1 MRSGIV
7 TLVGRPNV
15 GKSSL
20 LNALVGRKLSIVSHK
35 PQTTRH
41 AIQGVLHH
49 PDGQIVFVDTPGLHL
64 GGKRALNRAMNETA
78 AASLQDVD
86 LAVFVV
92 EAGRWTEEDAAV
104 LERLSRVHGPVGL
117 VVNKVDRI
125 ADKTRLLPELEALSA
140 RRDFAFV
147 VPLSALRKDNL
158 AALTAEILQ
167 RLPEGPPLYP
177 PDMIVGYDDAFL
189 VTEIVREKLTR
200 LLHQE
205 LPYALTVAI
214 EAYEVEPPR
223 GAPSRKGRKPGAAGG
238 KNPRPVADAR
248 PLHRVRAVIWVE
260 REGQKKIVIGEDG
273 GALKRVGTAARKELE
288 HLLGARVFLQLWC
301 RVRENWSDDPK
312 ALEQFGLRGT

>member
-49 PDGQIVFVDTPGLHL
+49 ADGQIVFVDTPGLHL

-78 AASLQDVD
+78 SASLQDVD
-86 LAVFVV
+86 LAIFVV
-92 EAGRWTEEDAAV
+92 EAGRWTDEDAAV
-104 LERLSRVHGPVGL
+104 LERLARVQGPVGL
-117 VVNKVDRI
+117 VVNKVDRV
-125 ADKTRLLPELEALSA
+125 ADKTRLLPELEALAA
-140 RRDFAFV
+140 RRDFAFM

-158 AALTAEILQ
+158 DALTSEILQ

-177 PDMIVGYDDAFL
+177 PDMVAGFDDKFL
-189 VTEIVREKLTR
+189 ATEIVREKLTR
-200 LLHQE
+200 TLNQE

-214 EAYEVEPPR
+214 EAYEIEAPR
-223 GAPSRKGRKPGAAGG
+223 GKGGKTPRRATTPTGRKQAA
-238 KNPRPVADAR
+238 PDAR
-248 PLHRVRAVIWVE
+248 PLHRIRAVIWVE
-260 REGQKKIVIGEDG
+260 RDGQKSIVIGQDG
-273 GALKRVGTAARKELE
+273 SALKRVGTSARKELE

-312 ALEQFGLRGT
+312 ALEQFGIGGA